1 MDKKYQMRSSLSKFK
16 TRDVDGKKYINGY
29 FAVFNSNYQ
38 LWDGATESVD
48 PHAFDGTLDGDI
60 RCLIDHDTRL
70 VLGRTKSGTLTLR
83 VDDKG
88 LWGEVEIN
96 ESDQDAMNLYARV
109 QRGDVDQC
117 SFGFEITSEE
127 YSEKENNGV
136 HWTIKSVNLYEVSV
150 VTFPAYEDTQVSARK
165 KELNTIR
172 SRKLE
177 QRKKE
182 MLKRLKGE

>member
-16 TRDVDGKKYINGY
+16 TRDADGKKYINGY
-29 FAVFNSNYQ
+29 FVVFNSNYQ

-48 PHAFDGTLDGDI
+48 PHAFDGTLDSDI

-70 VLGRTKSGTLTLR
+70 VLGRTKSGTLTLK

-127 YSEKENNGV
+127 YSENGNGV

-165 KELNTIR
+165 KEFNTIR

>member
-16 TRDVDGKKYINGY
+16 TRDADGKKYISGY

-48 PHAFDGTLDGDI
+48 PHAFDGALDSDI

-70 VLGRTKSGTLTLR
+70 VLGRTKSGTLALK

-127 YSEKENNGV
+127 YSENGNEV

-165 KELNTIR
+165 KEFNTIR

-182 MLKRLKGE
+182 MLNKLKGE

>member
-16 TRDVDGKKYINGY
+16 TRDADGKKYINGY

-48 PHAFDGTLDGDI
+48 SHAFDGVLDSDI

-70 VLGRTKSGTLTLR
+70 VLGRTKSGTLSLK

-117 SFGFEITSEE
+117 SFGFEITSEDYAE
-127 YSEKENNGV
+127 SENAV

-165 KELNTIR
+165 KEFNTIR

-177 QRKKE
+177 QRKIE